1 MALPEPA
8 ANRRRLSQHRL
19 RNDDNNKITIL
30 PHGPEARGANGS
42 NKLGKWDN
50 FVSRRFRG
58 FSHETSRETLR
69 KLYLCGF
76 FIHNT

>member
-19 RNDDNNKITIL
+19 RNDDNNKITVL

-50 FVSRRFRG
+50 LVSRRFRG
-58 FSHETSRETLR
+58 FSHETSLDAP
-69 KLYLCGF
+69 KALFVWLF
-76 FIHNT
+76 HS